1 MHPPNPP
8 PRAPIPGWVMGGR
21 CALSSR
27 CQCQHAKEMST
38 DVSMGASDCPDAF
51 HSVLQSPKKLH
62 HPASTTCT
70 GHAALR
76 AAPAWRAGHL
86 RRHVR
91 ICVPCHTWQRDS
103 RRVCAFNAP
112 AAGCRRVAACP
123 KGLARGVAWQNK
135 IHAPGKGA
143 VVLAVWHEHAL
154 RCCCVGVH
162 SAQHKV
168 CVKHAYV
175 TQ

>member
-1 MHPPNPP
+1 MHLILVSPALEAQIWCMHPPNPP

-91 ICVPCHTWQRDS
+91 ICVPCHSVTRGAYVRLMLLQL
-103 RRVCAFNAP
+103 A
-112 AAGCRRVAACP
+112 VAALLLVP
-123 KGLARGVAWQNK
+123 RGWQEVLRGRTKYMHLARVRSCSLFGTST
-135 IHAPGKGA
+135 
-143 VVLAVWHEHAL
+143 
-154 RCCCVGVH
+154 R
-162 SAQHKV
+162 
-168 CVKHAYV
+168 
-175 TQ
+175 